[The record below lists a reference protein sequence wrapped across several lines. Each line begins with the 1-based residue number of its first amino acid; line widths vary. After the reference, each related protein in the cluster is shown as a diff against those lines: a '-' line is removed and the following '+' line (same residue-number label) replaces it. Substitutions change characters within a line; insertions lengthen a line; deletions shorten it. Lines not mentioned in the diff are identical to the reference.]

1 MERRT
6 GEDGSVAQGGD
17 FTSDPRRLVN
27 VTKERRVVRG
37 RAGRKIYRA
46 KDEGGE
52 KVLRNY
58 YTLGDRH
65 SGRRLLLFFRNS
77 AGATSLPTQPG
88 IFLP

>member
-1 MERRT
+1 M
-6 GEDGSVAQGGD
+6 AQGGD